1 MKKPICIL
9 ALLTA
14 AAESF
19 AATAWVNASARQIW
33 WHSKPEII
41 VVEGRKVS
49 LPTDAAL
56 ADSGWTAI
64 EYDCHPTDAVL
75 DYDAVPPIRCM
86 TPAELEAREAQRQA
100 DQAAAEAAAT
110 LPATFPTGIAVTNE
124 AGHWVEFIPDGTN
137 VVCETLAIQISHS
150 PLTPE
155 QRNQMRQDAVAT
167 REAKRAEAKA
177 AKKNGKLQDRI
188 AALEALLGVE

>member
-1 MKKPICIL
+1 MRKII
-9 ALLTA
+9 ALLLL
-14 AAESF
+14 
-19 AATAWVNASARQIW
+19 AATADAAPWIKDGLWFDRIPNPLPMGNGFAKFDPSEADFIATGAR
-33 WHSKPEII
+33 
-41 VVEGRKVS
+41 
-49 LPTDAAL
+49 LPTQEEID
-56 ADSGWTAI
+56 
-64 EYDCHPTDAVL
+64 
-75 DYDAVPPIRCM
+75 
-86 TPAELEAREAQRQA
+86 AREAQRQA